1 VSFSLSLGE
10 IADHIGAILIGDSNK
25 SVMGISS
32 LEKAT
37 KDQLSF
43 YSRKIFL
50 SDLQSTSAAAIIISE
65 KDSSLFKGNL
75 LVMEDPY
82 LGYAKVSKLFKLFY
96 KDQVALGISKS
107 AEVHQTSKVSSSASV
122 GSFCVVGKGSVISDG
137 VIIGSGTII
146 GSNVKV
152 GPNSLIYPNS
162 SLYSDIELGE
172 DVIVHSG
179 AVIGSDGLGF
189 AKEEQNWV
197 KVEHLG
203 DVIIGNRVE
212 IGSNSSI
219 DRGSLGSTKISSDV
233 KIDNLVHLA
242 HNVTIGEH
250 SAIAAN
256 SAVAGSTSI
265 GKRCTI
271 AGCCGIVDNIQIV
284 DDVHITAMTLVTK
297 SIKTAGIYSSGTPLM
312 KNKEW
317 KKSAIKFKN
326 LYKTLNDQ

>member
-1 VSFSLSLGE
+1 
-10 IADHIGAILIGDSNK
+10 
-25 SVMGISS
+25 
-32 LEKAT
+32 
-37 KDQLSF
+37 
-43 YSRKIFL
+43 
-50 SDLQSTSAAAIIISE
+50 
-65 KDSSLFKGNL
+65 
-75 LVMEDPY
+75 
-82 LGYAKVSKLFKLFY
+82 
-96 KDQVALGISKS
+96 
-107 AEVHQTSKVSSSASV
+107 
-122 GSFCVVGKGSVISDG
+122 
-137 VIIGSGTII
+137 
-146 GSNVKV
+146 VKV

-326 LYKTLNDQ
+326 LYKTLND